1 MGAWGAGAFE
11 NDDAL
16 DWIADLDPAKGWAHV
31 TAAFDAVTAPGEYTE
46 VDVGAAV
53 VVAAEVVA
61 ASRGRPAP
69 DLPDT
74 LFPYLQSVGPADAA
88 LTARASD
95 ALSNVLL
102 EPSELVELWAE
113 SEDAEEWN
121 LAITGLVERL
131 SRSPRKLAPTDPRP
145 KRGGGGFLCAFCNER
160 IDKEEV
166 VVILLE
172 PDPGEHCERRIYGHF
187 ACLNSNPHPARMVRW
202 WRSPSG

>member
-31 TAAFDAVTAPGEYTE
+31 VSAFDAVTAPGEYTD
-46 VDVGAAV
+46 VDVGTATVA
-53 VVAAEVVA
+53 AAEVVA
-61 ASRGRPAP
+61 ASRGWPAP

-74 LFPYLQSVGPADAA
+74 LLPYLRSVGAADAD
-88 LTARASD
+88 LTARASA

-113 SEDAEEWN
+113 SEDAEKWN

-131 SRSPRKLAPTDPRP
+131 SMSPRKLAPPAPRP
-145 KRGGGGFLCAFCNER
+145 KSGPGGFICAFCNER
-160 IDKEEV
+160 IDKKELV
-166 VVILLE
+166 VMTLE
-172 PDPGEHCERRIYGHF
+172 RDPGEHFERRIYGHF
-187 ACLNSNPHPARMVRW
+187 ACLNSKTHPARIVQW